1 MPRTGTPRL
10 RFGVA
15 ARLTAGLVGLT
26 VLTILAASVALYGTQ
41 AFRDGFD
48 RIALNRFGQLV
59 AMAKLTQ
66 QSHSVASSAPRLV
79 AAADRRDLAQQ
90 VANTRDQFR
99 LLDAAAANLIA
110 SGADPTVV
118 AGLTAMRTHLQ
129 DSLNRLAT
137 LVADRQDADAALA
150 RAMDDLDRQ
159 AQDSRRMQSRL
170 AEVITALSE
179 INASQGDTVALE
191 AQVRNGDVIRRMT
204 DDMARAVNIMLRVVS
219 VRYPGQLA
227 PMLEEVRRLIDRAHQ
242 DSQELP
248 GAVADGYVSL
258 IDQLS
263 GRAEGP
269 TSVFTLRLRQ
279 IEVTDQVA
287 AVLSASKDDLDRFI
301 ASVSRQYAALEA
313 EIASERTEF
322 TAFIATTY
330 NGLFAIAAAAVAG
343 AAVIFLFLR
352 RRVIGRL
359 IGLQHCMVANA
370 EGQAVPIPADGQDE
384 IADMGRAFGY
394 FVDEVGRR
402 ETALRAAKDEA
413 EHAYAQ
419 LASANASIREGMR
432 YAQRIQQSLLP
443 DVDAHGGL
451 LEDLAVAWQPLDA
464 VGGDYYWIGAQ
475 GGRCV
480 IAVMDCTGH
489 GVPGAFM
496 TAIAAS
502 ALARILQD
510 HGQDHDHGHDDPA
523 VILTALNT
531 LVRGALRQDRP
542 EATSNDGLD
551 AAIVVL
557 DPAARRLSFAGANM
571 PLFYDDGQELHLIK
585 GDRHSLGY
593 RESRP
598 DFEFQRHDL
607 DLAPG
612 MRFYLMTDGITD
624 QIGGPT
630 RRLFGRR
637 RVQDLLRAGAHLPMQ
652 AQVQQ
657 LLDALAE
664 YRGEES
670 RRDDQTFIGFVPR
683 LGPAEAPAETQ
694 QAAAVPA

>member
-10 RFGVA
+10 RLGVA

-48 RIALNRFGQLV
+48 RIALSRFGQLV
-59 AMAKLTQ
+59 AMAHLTQ
-66 QSHSVASSAPRLV
+66 QSHSVTSAGPRMV
-79 AAADRRDLAQQ
+79 GATDRRDLEQQ
-90 VANTRDQFR
+90 VANTRDLFR
-99 LLDAAAANLIA
+99 RFDAAAGNLVA

-129 DSLNRLAT
+129 DSLNRLAA

-159 AQDSRRMQSRL
+159 AQDSRRVQSRL
-170 AEVITALSE
+170 AEVITALTE
-179 INASQGDTVALE
+179 INASQGDIVAIE
-191 AQVRNGDVIRRMT
+191 AQVRNGDVIRRIT
-204 DDMARAVNIMLRVVS
+204 DDMARAVNVMLRVPS

-227 PMLEEVRRLIDRAHQ
+227 PMLDEVRRLIARVRR

-248 GAVADGYVSL
+248 GAFADGYVAL
-258 IDQLS
+258 GNQLNAQ
-263 GRAEGP
+263 AEGP
-269 TSVFTLRLRQ
+269 ASVFALRLRQ
-279 IEVTDQVA
+279 IEVTEQVM
-287 AVLSASKDDLDRFI
+287 AVLNASKEDLDRFI
-301 ASVSRQYAALEA
+301 ASVTRQYEALEA
-313 EIASERTEF
+313 DIAEERGDF
-322 TAFIATTY
+322 TAFIANIF
-330 NGLFAIAAAAVAG
+330 NGLFAIAAAAVTG

-359 IGLQHCMVANA
+359 TGLQHCMVANA
-370 EGQAVPIPADGQDE
+370 EGQAVPIPADGHDE

-394 FVDEVGRR
+394 FVGEVGRR

-413 EHAYAQ
+413 ERAYAQ

-475 GGRCV
+475 DGRCI

-496 TAIAAS
+496 TAIVAS

-510 HGQDHDHGHDDPA
+510 HAQDHAHDDPA
-523 VILTALNT
+523 GILATLNT

-571 PLFYDDGQELHLIK
+571 PLLHDDGQALHLIK

-607 DLAPG
+607 DLTQG
-612 MRFYLMTDGITD
+612 MRFYLMTDGVTD

-637 RVQDLLRAGAHLPMQ
+637 RVQELLRAGAHLPMQ
-652 AQVQQ
+652 AQVRQ

-664 YRGEES
+664 YRGEEP
-670 RRDDQTFIGFVPR
+670 RRDDQTFIGFVPC
-683 LGPAEAPAETQ
+683 LVPADGSAEARPAD
-694 QAAAVPA
+694 AVPA

>member
-1 MPRTGTPRL
+1 MRRTAAPRL
-10 RFGVA
+10 RLGVA
-15 ARLTAGLVGLT
+15 TRLTAGLVALT

-41 AFRDGFD
+41 EFRQGFD
-48 RIALNRFGQLV
+48 RIALARFGQLV
-59 AMAKLTQ
+59 AMARLTQ
-66 QSHSVASSAPRLV
+66 QSHSVAAAAPRLV
-79 AAADRRDLAQQ
+79 GAADRSDLNQQ

-99 LLDAAAANLIA
+99 ELDAAASHLIA
-110 SGADPTVV
+110 TGADPAVV
-118 AGLTAMRTHLQ
+118 AGLTAMRTQLQ
-129 DSLNRLAT
+129 DSLQRLAT

-159 AQDSRRMQSRL
+159 AQDSRRVQSRL
-170 AEVITALSE
+170 AEVITALTE
-179 INASQGDTVALE
+179 INASQGDTAAIE

-204 DDMARAVNIMLRVVS
+204 DDMARAVNIMLRVGS

-227 PMLEEVRRLIDRAHQ
+227 PMLEEVRRLIARAYR
-242 DSQELP
+242 DSNELP
-248 GAVADGYVSL
+248 GAVADGYVAL
-258 IDQLS
+258 LNQLS
-263 GRAEGP
+263 APATGP
-269 TSVFTLRLRQ
+269 TSVFSLRLRQ
-279 IEVTDQVA
+279 MEVTDQVA
-287 AVLSASKDDLDRFI
+287 AVLNASKEELERFVT
-301 ASVSRQYAALEA
+301 SVTRQYGALED
-313 EIASERTEF
+313 EIATERTDF
-322 TAFIATTY
+322 AAFIATTY
-330 NGLFAIAAAAVAG
+330 NSLFAIAAAAVGG

-359 IGLQHCMVANA
+359 TGLQHCMVANA
-370 EGQAVPIPADGQDE
+370 EGQAVPIPAEGHDE

-394 FVDEVGRR
+394 FVGEVGRR

-413 EHAYAQ
+413 ERAYEQ
-419 LASANASIREGMR
+419 LAAANASIREGMR

-443 DVDAHGGL
+443 DVEAHGGL
-451 LEDLAVAWQPLDA
+451 LADLAVAWQPLDA
-464 VGGDYYWIGAQ
+464 VGGDYFWIG
-475 GGRCV
+475 GHDGRCIIV
-480 IAVMDCTGH
+480 VMDCTGH

-502 ALARILQD
+502 ALARIL
-510 HGQDHDHGHDDPA
+510 HDHTQDDPA
-523 VILTALNT
+523 AILAALNT

-551 AAIVVL
+551 AAIVVIN
-557 DPAARRLSFAGANM
+557 PAAGRLSFAGANL
-571 PLFYDDGQELHLIK
+571 PLLYDDGQELHMLK

-598 DFEFQRHDL
+598 DFTFQRHDL
-607 DLAPG
+607 AISPG
-612 MRFYLMTDGITD
+612 VRFYLLTDGITD

-637 RVQDLLRAGAHLPMQ
+637 RVQDLLRASAHLPMH

-664 YRGEES
+664 YRGMEP

-683 LGPAEAPAETQ
+683 V
-694 QAAAVPA
+694 AAHPSAGLTVAADPQEP